1 MFVLFLL
8 HIPWKL
14 DIFFISYIEKI
25 SKAAWFH
32 VEWVHLM
39 SFKAVVV
46 PFVLFTTLDGLSY
59 HIHICNRALP
69 HITLCLFFCW
79 DPELNKFSHIS
90 NDLFFFQA
98 ITE

>member
-14 DIFFISYIEKI
+14 DIFYISYLEKI

-32 VEWVHLM
+32 EEWIHLT
-39 SFKAVVV
+39 SFTALVV
-46 PFVLFTTLDGLSY
+46 PSVLFVTLDGCLI
-59 HIHICNRALP
+59 IHICNKAF
-69 HITLCLFFCW
+69 FFCW
-79 DPELNKFSHIS
+79 DAELNKFSHIS

-98 ITE
+98 LTE